1 MATLRDIKKR
11 IRAVKSTKQ
20 ITKAMEMVAAARL
33 RRAEQ
38 EAVQSRPY
46 ADKMRLILK
55 QISAAAATLDHPFFE
70 QREVKH
76 QTVVLFTGDRGL
88 CGSYNSNL
96 IRRTT
101 QILKAETEVPIDL
114 VLVGKKGED
123 FFKRRSWPIARVFKG
138 LQGKMDIDL
147 VRGMTDYVIDRF
159 ISGET
164 DKVQLIYA
172 KFITKSTH
180 RITVADFLP
189 VSPPETTEDTKT
201 SNKQYIFEPDP
212 AQIFDSLMP
221 AYARTMMQ
229 SATADALASEHA
241 ARMMAMGQATKNADE
256 MVDSLTLQYN
266 KARQSVITKE
276 LLEIVS
282 GAEALNG

>member
-11 IRAVKSTKQ
+11 IRAVKNTRQ

-33 RRAEQ
+33 RRAEE

-46 ADKMRLILK
+46 ADKMRLILE
-55 QISAAAATLDHPFFE
+55 QISSAAASLDHPYFE
-70 QREVKH
+70 QREIKRK
-76 QTVVLFTGDRGL
+76 TLVLFTGDRGL
-88 CGSYNSNL
+88 CGSYNANL
-96 IRRTT
+96 IRRAT
-101 QILKAETEVPIDL
+101 QILKAESDIPIDL

-123 FFKRRSWPIARVFKG
+123 FFKRRDWPIDRVFKG
-138 LQGKMDIDL
+138 LQGKMDLDL
-147 VRGMTDYVIDRF
+147 VRELTDHVINRF
-159 ISGET
+159 VSGET

-172 KFITKSTH
+172 KFITKATH

-189 VSPPETTEDTKT
+189 VAPPETDEEARGAGR
-201 SNKQYIFEPDP
+201 QYIFEPDP
-212 AQIFDSLMP
+212 KEIFDSLMP
-221 AYARTMMQ
+221 AYARTLMQ

-256 MVDSLTLQYN
+256 MVDALTLQYN

-282 GAEALNG
+282 GAEALRG